1 MEEKMVSKR
10 TEELMKWDR
19 KHLIHGFAVVGAE
32 DIGPIIER
40 AEGVRCWDTEG
51 KAYFDAASQQTSNT
65 LGHGQKDIIDAICEQ
80 ARKLQ
85 FAHLLGRQS
94 NVPIIEFA
102 RDFARV
108 APPGLSHFFFTNG
121 GTEAVETA
129 IKLSRLY
136 WHVQGRGKYKIISL
150 QNSFHGTGLGAAA
163 ATRAG
168 SGAFWTGY
176 APLASGFIQAPHF
189 HCYRCPFDLSY
200 PSCDVLCAHYVEK
213 VIRAEGEE
221 SVAAFIAEPVMGAA
235 GNVAPPPEY
244 FPMVR
249 KICHE
254 YEVLLIGDEVQT
266 GFGRTGKMWGRDH
279 WNVDFDI
286 MSLAKAI
293 DACYLPFGT
302 ALIGD
307 RVFEG
312 LKGTMLWHGFTQHGN
327 PICAAAAR
335 AALKLIIRDKLVENG
350 ETVGNYTLE
359 RLRRQFSELPCVGDI
374 SGLGM
379 MLGLDL
385 VRDKKSKTPLDA
397 AIITRLIRELLE
409 RGLYTRAALAKDYV
423 RLRFNPPI
431 ITTRDE
437 ADQMLDI
444 LYASLAELKMDN

>member
-1 MEEKMVSKR
+1 MVSRR
-10 TEELMKWDR
+10 TEELMAWDR
-19 KHLIHGFAVVGAE
+19 KYLIHGFAVIGNE

-65 LGHGQKDIIDAICEQ
+65 LGHGQKDVIDAICAQ
-80 ARKLQ
+80 AQKLQ

-102 RDFARV
+102 RDLARV
-108 APPGLSHFFFTNG
+108 APPGMAHFFFTNG
-121 GTEAVETA
+121 GSEAVETT
-129 IKLSRLY
+129 IKLARLY
-136 WHVQGRGKYKIISL
+136 WHVQGKGKYKILSL
-150 QNSFHGTGLGAAA
+150 QHSYHGAGLGSVA

-176 APLASGFIQAPHF
+176 APLGAGFIQVPHF
-189 HCYRCPFDLSY
+189 YCYRCPFDLTY
-200 PSCDVLCAHYVEK
+200 PSCGILCARYVENI
-213 VIRAEGEE
+213 IRAEDEG
-221 SVAAFIAEPVMGAA
+221 SVAGYIAEPVLGAA

-244 FPMVR
+244 FPIIR
-249 KICHE
+249 QICND
-254 YEVLLIGDEVQT
+254 YQVLMIGDEVQT
-266 GFGRTGKMWGRDH
+266 GFGRTGKLWGRDH

-286 MSLAKAI
+286 MSTAKAI
-293 DACYLPFGT
+293 DACYLPFGAT
-302 ALIGD
+302 FVSD

-327 PICAAAAR
+327 PICAAAAK
-335 AALKLIIRDKLVENG
+335 AALNLIIRDKLVENG
-350 ETVGNYTLE
+350 EAVGNYVLE
-359 RLRRQFSELPCVGDI
+359 RFKGQFSELPCVGEVG
-374 SGLGM
+374 GLGM

-385 VRDKKSKTPLDA
+385 VKDKKSKTPFDA
-397 AIITRLIRELLE
+397 ATIARLARETLE
-409 RGLYTRAALAKDYV
+409 RGLYVRTALAKGYA

-444 LYASLAELKMDN
+444 LYPALAELKFG